1 VVFKGGTYVRDF
13 YSLTEEYFLRPGVS
27 HSTKHRQEPGMSDPH
42 IDEALRTMLPRLRR
56 FALWL
61 ARDEHAADD
70 LVQST
75 VERAL
80 SKWHSR
86 REQESLRAW
95 LFAILYRLFL
105 DGKRRA
111 GLYARLLRT
120 MSGEEPTWPS
130 AERVAIAHAT
140 LGAFAALPVEQR
152 SLLLWITVEGM
163 SYQEVADILGVPI
176 GTVMSRLSRAR
187 RAFRLL
193 GEGPHESPALRL
205 LK

>member
-1 VVFKGGTYVRDF
+1 
-13 YSLTEEYFLRPGVS
+13 
-27 HSTKHRQEPGMSDPH
+27 MSDPR
-42 IDEALRTMLPRLRR
+42 IDEALRPMLPRLRR

-61 ARDEHAADD
+61 ARDPFAADD

-80 SKWHSR
+80 SKWATR
-86 REQESLRAW
+86 REDESLRAW

-111 GLYARLLRT
+111 NRYARMLGSLHDD
-120 MSGEEPTWPS
+120 EPTWPS
-130 AERVAIAHAT
+130 AERVAIANST
-140 LGAFAALPVEQR
+140 LAAFVALPVEQR
-152 SLLLWITVEGM
+152 SLLIWITVEGM
-163 SYQEVADILGVPI
+163 SYQEVADILEIPI

-187 RAFRLL
+187 RALRLL
-193 GEGPHESPALRL
+193 GEGGSTETPPLRL

>member
-1 VVFKGGTYVRDF
+1 
-13 YSLTEEYFLRPGVS
+13 
-27 HSTKHRQEPGMSDPH
+27 MSDPR

-61 ARDEHAADD
+61 ARDPSAADD

-80 SKWHSR
+80 SNWASR
-86 REQESLRAW
+86 REDESLRAW

-111 GLYARLLRT
+111 SRYARLLGSLRT
-120 MSGEEPTWPS
+120 DEPTWPS
-130 AERVAIAHAT
+130 AERVAIANST
-140 LGAFAALPVEQR
+140 LAAFAGLPVEQR

-163 SYQEVADILGVPI
+163 SYQEVADILDIPI

-187 RAFRLL
+187 RALRLL
-193 GEGPHESPALRL
+193 GDGGVETPPLRL

>member
-1 VVFKGGTYVRDF
+1 
-13 YSLTEEYFLRPGVS
+13 
-27 HSTKHRQEPGMSDPH
+27 MSDPR
-42 IDEALRTMLPRLRR
+42 IDEALRPMLPRLRR

-61 ARDEHAADD
+61 ARDPFAADD

-80 SKWHSR
+80 SKWASR
-86 REQESLRAW
+86 REDESLRAW

-105 DGKRRA
+105 DGRRRA
-111 GLYARLLRT
+111 SRYARFLGGLHAD
-120 MSGEEPTWPS
+120 EPTWPS
-130 AERVAIAHAT
+130 AERVAIANAT
-140 LGAFAALPVEQR
+140 LAAFATLPVEQR

-163 SYQEVADILGVPI
+163 SYQEVADILEIPI

-187 RAFRLL
+187 RALRLL
-193 GEGPHESPALRL
+193 GEGGRTETPPLRL

>member
-1 VVFKGGTYVRDF
+1 
-13 YSLTEEYFLRPGVS
+13 
-27 HSTKHRQEPGMSDPH
+27 MSDPR
-42 IDEALRTMLPRLRR
+42 IDEALRPMLPRLRR

-61 ARDEHAADD
+61 ARDPHAADD

-80 SKWHSR
+80 SKWTSR
-86 REQESLRAW
+86 REDESLRAW

-111 GLYARLLRT
+111 TRYARLLGSLR
-120 MSGEEPTWPS
+120 EDEPTWPS
-130 AERVAIAHAT
+130 AERVAIANST
-140 LGAFAALPVEQR
+140 LSAFAALPVEQR

-163 SYQEVADILGVPI
+163 SYQEVADILEIPI

-187 RAFRLL
+187 RALRLL
-193 GEGPHESPALRL
+193 GDGGRETPPLRL

>member
-1 VVFKGGTYVRDF
+1 
-13 YSLTEEYFLRPGVS
+13 
-27 HSTKHRQEPGMSDPH
+27 MSDPR
-42 IDEALRTMLPRLRR
+42 IDEALRPMLPRLRR

-61 ARDEHAADD
+61 ARDPHAADD

-80 SKWHSR
+80 SKWASR
-86 REQESLRAW
+86 REDESLRAW

-111 GLYARLLRT
+111 SRYARFIGSLHE
-120 MSGEEPTWPS
+120 EEPTWPS
-130 AERVAIAHAT
+130 AERVAIAHST
-140 LGAFAALPVEQR
+140 LAAFADLPVEQR

-163 SYQEVADILGVPI
+163 SYREVADILEIPI

-187 RAFRLL
+187 RALRLL
-193 GEGPHESPALRL
+193 GDGGAEIPPLRL

>member
-1 VVFKGGTYVRDF
+1 
-13 YSLTEEYFLRPGVS
+13 
-27 HSTKHRQEPGMSDPH
+27 MSDPR

-61 ARDEHAADD
+61 ARDPSAADD

-80 SKWHSR
+80 SKWASR
-86 REQESLRAW
+86 REDESLRAW

-111 GLYARLLRT
+111 SRYAQLLG
-120 MSGEEPTWPS
+120 SLHADEQTWPS
-130 AERVAIAHAT
+130 AERVAIANST
-140 LGAFAALPVEQR
+140 LAAFASLPVEQR

-163 SYQEVADILGVPI
+163 SYQEVADILEIPI

-187 RAFRLL
+187 RALRLL
-193 GEGPHESPALRL
+193 GDGGAENPPLRL

>member
-1 VVFKGGTYVRDF
+1 M
-13 YSLTEEYFLRPGVS
+13 L
-27 HSTKHRQEPGMSDPH
+27 DPR

-61 ARDEHAADD
+61 ARDSNAADD

-75 VERAL
+75 IERAL
-80 SKWHSR
+80 SKWHTR
-86 REQESLRAW
+86 RDDESLRGW

-111 GLYARLLRT
+111 SRYARMLGSLAH
-120 MSGEEPTWPS
+120 EEPTWPS
-130 AERVAIAHAT
+130 AERVAMAHAT
-140 LGAFAALPVEQR
+140 LSAFAGLSVEQR
-152 SLLLWITVEGM
+152 SLLIWITVEGM
-163 SYQEVADILGVPI
+163 SYQEVADILQVPI

-187 RAFRLL
+187 RTLRQL
-193 GEGPHESPALRL
+193 GDGDTQTPSLRL

>member
-1 VVFKGGTYVRDF
+1 
-13 YSLTEEYFLRPGVS
+13 
-27 HSTKHRQEPGMSDPH
+27 MSDPH

-61 ARDEHAADD
+61 ARDAHAADD
-70 LVQST
+70 MVQST

-80 SKWHSR
+80 SKWGSR
-86 REQESLRAW
+86 REQDSLRAW

-130 AERVAIAHAT
+130 AERVAIANAT

-163 SYQEVADILGVPI
+163 TYREVADILGVPI

-193 GEGPHESPALRL
+193 GESPQESPALRL

>member
-1 VVFKGGTYVRDF
+1 M
-13 YSLTEEYFLRPGVS
+13 P
-27 HSTKHRQEPGMSDPH
+27 DPR
-42 IDEALRTMLPRLRR
+42 IDEALRPMLPRLRR

-61 ARDEHAADD
+61 ARDPHAADD

-80 SKWHSR
+80 TKWTTR
-86 REQESLRAW
+86 RDDESLRAW

-105 DGKRRA
+105 DGKRRSSR
-111 GLYARLLRT
+111 YARLLGALRDD
-120 MSGEEPTWPS
+120 EPTWPS
-130 AERVAIAHAT
+130 AERVAIAHSI

-152 SLLLWITVEGM
+152 SLLIWVTIEGM
-163 SYQEVADILGVPI
+163 SYQEVADILDVPI

-187 RAFRLL
+187 RALRAL
-193 GEGPHESPALRL
+193 GEGTSETPSLRL

>member
-1 VVFKGGTYVRDF
+1 
-13 YSLTEEYFLRPGVS
+13 
-27 HSTKHRQEPGMSDPH
+27 MSDPR

-61 ARDEHAADD
+61 ARDVHAADD
-70 LVQST
+70 LVQSA

-80 SKWHSR
+80 SRWHTR
-86 REQESLRAW
+86 RDDESLRSW

-111 GLYARLLRT
+111 TRYAALLG
-120 MSGEEPTWPS
+120 SLHDEEPTWPS
-130 AERVAIAHAT
+130 AERVTEAHAT
-140 LGAFAALPVEQR
+140 LSAFAALPVEQR
-152 SLLLWITVEGM
+152 SLLLWVSVEGL
-163 SYQEVADILGVPI
+163 SYQEVADILQVPI

-187 RAFRLL
+187 RALRQM
-193 GEGPHESPALRL
+193 GEGETRAPALRL

>member
-1 VVFKGGTYVRDF
+1 
-13 YSLTEEYFLRPGVS
+13 
-27 HSTKHRQEPGMSDPH
+27 MSDPR

-61 ARDEHAADD
+61 VRDPSAADD

-80 SKWHSR
+80 SHWASR
-86 REQESLRAW
+86 REDESLRAW

-111 GLYARLLRT
+111 TRYARLLGSLR
-120 MSGEEPTWPS
+120 GEEPTWPS
-130 AERVAIAHAT
+130 AERVAIANST
-140 LGAFAALPVEQR
+140 LAAFAGLPVEQR

-163 SYQEVADILGVPI
+163 SYQEIADILEIPI

-187 RAFRLL
+187 RALRLL
-193 GEGPHESPALRL
+193 GDGGVETPPLRL

>member
-1 VVFKGGTYVRDF
+1 M
-13 YSLTEEYFLRPGVS
+13 P
-27 HSTKHRQEPGMSDPH
+27 DPT

-80 SKWHSR
+80 TKWQSR

-95 LFAILYRLFL
+95 LFSILYRLFL

-111 GLYARLLRT
+111 GLYARLLGALAR
-120 MSGEEPTWPS
+120 EDEPTWPS
-130 AERVAIAHAT
+130 AERVAEANAT
-140 LGAFAALPVEQR
+140 LEAFASLPVEQR
-152 SLLLWITVEGM
+152 SILLWITVEGM
-163 SYQEVADILGVPI
+163 SYQEVADILAIPI

-187 RAFRLL
+187 RALRLL
-193 GEGPHESPALRL
+193 SDGPHASPALRL

>member
-1 VVFKGGTYVRDF
+1 MPDPTIDDA
-13 YSLTEEYFLRPGVS
+13 LRP
-27 HSTKHRQEPGMSDPH
+27 
-42 IDEALRTMLPRLRR
+42 LLPRLRR

-80 SKWHSR
+80 SKWYVR
-86 REQESLRAW
+86 RDAESLRAW
-95 LFAILYRLFL
+95 LFAILYRQFL
-105 DGKRRA
+105 DGKRRSKR
-111 GLYARLLRT
+111 YARLLGT
-120 MSGEEPTWPS
+120 LGGDEPTWPS
-130 AERVAIAHAT
+130 AEREALAHAM

-152 SLLLWITVEGM
+152 SLLLWTAVEGM
-163 SYQEVADILGVPI
+163 SYQEVADILGIPI

-187 RAFRLL
+187 RALRQL
-193 GEGPHESPALRL
+193 GEGSAESPPLRL

>member
-1 VVFKGGTYVRDF
+1 
-13 YSLTEEYFLRPGVS
+13 
-27 HSTKHRQEPGMSDPH
+27 MSDPR
-42 IDEALRTMLPRLRR
+42 IDEALRPMLPRLRR

-61 ARDEHAADD
+61 ARDPHAADD

-80 SKWHSR
+80 TKWTSR
-86 REQESLRAW
+86 REDESLRAW

-111 GLYARLLRT
+111 SRYALLLGRI
-120 MSGEEPTWPS
+120 GDDEPTWPS

-140 LGAFAALPVEQR
+140 LSAFASLPVEQR
-152 SLLLWITVEGM
+152 TLLLWITVEGM
-163 SYQEVADILGVPI
+163 SYQEVADILEVPI

-187 RAFRLL
+187 RALHAL
-193 GEGPHESPALRL
+193 GEGTSETPSLRL

>member
-1 VVFKGGTYVRDF
+1 
-13 YSLTEEYFLRPGVS
+13 
-27 HSTKHRQEPGMSDPH
+27 MSDPR

-61 ARDEHAADD
+61 ARDVHAADD

-80 SKWHSR
+80 SRWHTR
-86 REQESLRAW
+86 RDEESLRGW
-95 LFAILYRLFL
+95 LFSILYRLFL
-105 DGKRRA
+105 DGKRRS
-111 GLYARLLRT
+111 ARQALLLG
-120 MSGEEPTWPS
+120 SLPSEEPTWPS
-130 AERVAIAHAT
+130 AERVALAHST
-140 LGAFAALPVEQR
+140 LAAFAALPVEQR

-163 SYQEVADILGVPI
+163 SYREVADILKVPV

-187 RAFRLL
+187 RALRQL
-193 GEGPHESPALRL
+193 GEGDSESPSLRL